1 MITKIHGLYVT
12 LPIYTLMLLLVQQS
26 MSIPRHI
33 YSATRDPLFSI
44 VTENVANASL
54 EPIMVRSSEVRNL
67 ASGRAAHGDRLQNV
81 FVFRTYLWRRE
92 WSRRYCSPACHMT
105 LSHGQFN
112 NHLLLRCLLFL
123 LFLLYQSLQKT
134 NQNNYK

>member
-12 LPIYTLMLLLVQQS
+12 LPIYILMLLVVQPS

-54 EPIMVRSSEVRNL
+54 EPIIDKYRRSKKFDQWKSSAWGQIAECFCF
-67 ASGRAAHGDRLQNV
+67 QNV
-81 FVFRTYLWRRE
+81 PFGAG
-92 WSRRYCSPACHMT
+92 SDPADIAAMPVTRHSTDRNSTAIC
-105 LSHGQFN
+105 F
-112 NHLLLRCLLFL
+112 
-123 LFLLYQSLQKT
+123 
-134 NQNNYK
+134 

>member
-12 LPIYTLMLLLVQQS
+12 LPTHILMLLLVQPS

-54 EPIMVRSSEVRNL
+54 EPIIDKYRRSKKFGQWTSSAWGQIAECFCF
-67 ASGRAAHGDRLQNV
+67 QNV
-81 FVFRTYLWRRE
+81 PLAQGVVPPILQP
-92 WSRRYCSPACHMT
+92 C
-105 LSHGQFN
+105 LSHDTQRTVIQQPLAFEMFIIPALSVLPKFTEN
-112 NHLLLRCLLFL
+112 
-123 LFLLYQSLQKT
+123 
-134 NQNNYK
+134 